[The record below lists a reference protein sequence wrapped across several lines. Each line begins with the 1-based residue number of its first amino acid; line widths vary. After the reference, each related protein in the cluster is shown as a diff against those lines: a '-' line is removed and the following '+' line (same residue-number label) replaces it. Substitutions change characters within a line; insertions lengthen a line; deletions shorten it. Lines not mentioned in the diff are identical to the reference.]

1 MVGALRD
8 GRKVVLAIES
18 GQRESK
24 GSWAPVVRDL
34 RARVLKPWKVTV
46 ADPHLGRQ
54 SLCKSS
60 RSVPRLSPGYP
71 KLLSVGGVESA
82 ALAPGA

>member
-1 MVGALRD
+1 M
-8 GRKVVLAIES
+8 
-18 GQRESK
+18 
-24 GSWAPVVRDL
+24 GSAEAKLDDRYKQP
-34 RARVLKPWKVTV
+34 TM